1 MEKPMVSVI
10 MGVYN
15 QWDEKVL
22 REAVNSILN
31 QTYKDLEFIIWDDGS
46 HPDAAKLVQNLAGLD
61 ERIVIAGKEENRG
74 LAYSLNECIR
84 LARGKYIAR
93 MDADDISLP
102 ERIGKQVS
110 FLENHPEYSWCGCNT
125 SLFDEDGVW
134 GVREMPE
141 QPEEKDYLRFSPF
154 VHPSVMFRAMV
165 FDENEGYLE
174 AEETLRCEDYEIF
187 MRLRQKGLRGYNMQ
201 EVLFSY
207 RENNESYVKRSFH
220 FRVNEAKLRYRNF
233 RKMGVLLPFGWI
245 YCIRP
250 IIGGILPTGM
260 ISLLKRS
267 EGARTKRQ
275 TESKAPE
282 AAGFETRERI
292 QI

>member
-1 MEKPMVSVI
+1 MEQPMVSVI

-15 QWDEKVL
+15 QWNETVL

-31 QTYKDLEFIIWDDGS
+31 QTYKNLEFIIWDDGS
-46 HPDAAKLVQNLAGLD
+46 HPEAAKLVQSLSALDQRILVAGR
-61 ERIVIAGKEENRG
+61 EKNRG

-84 LARGKYIAR
+84 MAKGKYIAR

-102 ERIGKQVS
+102 DRIAKQVS
-110 FLENHPEYSWCGCNT
+110 FMEKNKDYAWCGCNT
-125 SLFDEDGVW
+125 LLFDEKGVW
-134 GVREMPE
+134 GVRKMPE
-141 QPEEKDYLRFSPF
+141 TPDEKDYLRSSQF

-165 FDENEGYLE
+165 FDEHEGYLE

-187 MRLRQKGLRGYNMQ
+187 MRLRQKGLRGYNLQ

-207 RENNESYVKRSFH
+207 RENNESYEKRRFH

-233 RKMGVLLPFGWI
+233 KKMKMLLPFGWI

-250 IIGGILPTGM
+250 IVGGLLPASI
-260 ISLLKRS
+260 ISFLKRS
-267 EGARTKRQ
+267 EGARTKKNI
-275 TESKAPE
+275 ENKSAE
-282 AAGFETRERI
+282 AIGFEGRERI
-292 QI
+292 RI